1 MLFLDS
7 HMENWS
13 NFLIWGSA
21 KVAFGDTCTANN
33 FLILFLTS
41 FSLAEMPIKRQLPL
55 LSGVV
60 TGGRLLLMSKD
71 IPLLIF
77 TTMLYSKVPLK
88 KSCSGL
94 FIKHNLSLGLGLVG
108 AGWVV

>member
-1 MLFLDS
+1 MDKSLACE
-7 HMENWS
+7 ENGQIVMIVQA
-13 NFLIWGSA
+13 NFRFTHGKLVRFFSWGSA

-77 TTMLYSKVPLK
+77 TTMLYSK
-88 KSCSGL
+88 S
-94 FIKHNLSLGLGLVG
+94 F
-108 AGWVV
+108 

>member
-1 MLFLDS
+1 MDNAFSLACKENGKIVMIVQAIFRFTHGKLVRVS
-7 HMENWS
+7 HGD
-13 NFLIWGSA
+13 LSA

-33 FLILFLTS
+33 FLVLFLTS

-77 TTMLYSKVPLK
+77 TTMLYSK
-88 KSCSGL
+88 S
-94 FIKHNLSLGLGLVG
+94 F
-108 AGWVV
+108 

>member
-1 MLFLDS
+1 MDNAFSLAFEENGQIVMKVQAISRFTHGKVVRFS
-7 HMENWS
+7 HGD
-13 NFLIWGSA
+13 LL

-60 TGGRLLLMSKD
+60 TSGRLLLMSKD

-77 TTMLYSKVPLK
+77 TTMLYI
-88 KSCSGL
+88 KS
-94 FIKHNLSLGLGLVG
+94 F
-108 AGWVV
+108 